1 MIVLVAVQDY
11 SNKKK
16 NKQKTKRDIFE
27 LNTSMQVD
35 SKDCLTEIEVERP
48 TKSPQ

>member
-16 NKQKTKRDIFE
+16 NKQKKRDIFE